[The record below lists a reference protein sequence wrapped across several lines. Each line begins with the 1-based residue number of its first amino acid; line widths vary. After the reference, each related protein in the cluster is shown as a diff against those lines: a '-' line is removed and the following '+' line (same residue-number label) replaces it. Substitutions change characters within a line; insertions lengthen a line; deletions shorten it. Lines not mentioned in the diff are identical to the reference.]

1 MIIAIPL
8 TENRGK
14 DSPVSEH
21 FGHTPY
27 FAICNL
33 ENKGVKIIPMGGHGI
48 GCTPVEKI
56 SEYKPDMV
64 YTLDIGMRA
73 MRLLRQMGIKIKTG
87 SFRTVREVMENLDKL
102 KDLEESCGH

>member
-8 TENRGK
+8 TENKGEN
-14 DSPVSEH
+14 SPVSEH

-27 FAICNL
+27 FAICNS
-33 ENKGVKIIPMGGHGI
+33 ETKEVKIIPMGEHGE

-56 SEYKPDMV
+56 SEYRPDMV

-73 MRLLRQMGIKIKTG
+73 MHLLKQMGIKIKTG
-87 SFRTVREVMENLDKL
+87 SFRTVKEVMENPDKL
-102 KDLEESCGH
+102 KDLDESCGH